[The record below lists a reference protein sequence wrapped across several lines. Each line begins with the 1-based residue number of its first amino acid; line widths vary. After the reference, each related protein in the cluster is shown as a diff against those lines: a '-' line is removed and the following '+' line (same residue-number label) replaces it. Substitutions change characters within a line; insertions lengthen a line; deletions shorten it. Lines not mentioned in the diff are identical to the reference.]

1 MTFALPHF
9 STDLTGQT
17 ALVTGASSG
26 LGARFSRVLAAC
38 GAKVVL
44 AARREERLEK
54 LAAEIRAKGG
64 RAETVK
70 LDVSNAD
77 ECVETIGHIER
88 AHGLVSILINNA
100 GVPDAQHATKL
111 PLDKI
116 DLVFDTNLRAPFVLA
131 CEVAR
136 RLIAA
141 KKPGRVVN
149 IASMSAFEYS
159 GGGAALYSI
168 TKAGIVRLTEVL
180 AVEWA
185 KFGINVNGIAPGVV
199 ESEMTDGMF
208 LRMGDGMVKGFPRNR
223 IGDVAHLDGVLLFLV
238 SPSSEFITGT
248 IIKADD
254 GQGAR

>member
-1 MTFALPHF
+1 MTSGLPHF

-26 LGARFSRVLAAC
+26 LGARFARILAAC

-44 AARREERLEK
+44 AARRVERLED
-54 LAAEIRAKGG
+54 LAIQIRAESGL
-64 RAETVK
+64 AETVR
-70 LDVSNAD
+70 LDVSSAAGCLEAVD
-77 ECVETIGHIER
+77 GIER
-88 AHGLVSILINNA
+88 AHGLISILINNA
-100 GVPDAQHATKL
+100 GIPDAQHATKL
-111 PLDKI
+111 SLEKI
-116 DLVFDTNLRAPFVLA
+116 DQVFDTNLRAPFVLA

-136 RLIAA
+136 RLIAT
-141 KKPGRVVN
+141 KKPGRIVN
-149 IASMSAFEYS
+149 IASMSAYEYS
-159 GGGAALYSI
+159 GGGAALYSV
-168 TKAGIVRLTEVL
+168 TKAGVVRMTEVL

-199 ESEMTDGMF
+199 ASEMTDGM
-208 LRMGDGMVKGFPRNR
+208 LSRMGNGIVKGFPRNR
-223 IGDVAHLDGVLLFLV
+223 VGDAMHLDSALLFLV